1 VHIQYV
7 SQNKAYQAAAL
18 TLVAFGITWAAMA
31 ALLAVGRGRQA
42 APGQG
47 AR

>member
-18 TLVAFGITWAAMA
+18 TLVAFAITWAAML
-31 ALLAVGRGRQA
+31 ALLAVGRGRG
-42 APGQG
+42 APTTQG